1 VKARAGTTSLRLAT
15 DPVSRG
21 ILIDVSAKGTAPS
34 PEGEM
39 VRVGERGREGIFV
52 GTIAEYWLGRRT
64 DGHFPAFAGKE
75 GQATLAALIDGW
87 DQGVLHALA
96 TGPATFGQLLAAVPR
111 RARRG
116 LRDTVARMRAT
127 DLLVERGDE
136 AGAEVRYGPTD
147 WLRGGVAAIL
157 AAVRFELREPIAGR
171 RRATAADAEAA
182 LLLALPLARLA
193 PDAGGACVL
202 EATVA
207 AQNGDAAATAAARVE
222 DGRVAAVERG
232 AAEHSDAH
240 IGGPL
245 FDLLDAVIDRR
256 FDLSVT
262 GDDRLARGLVMA
274 LNQALYS
281 GDKLRVG

>member
-1 VKARAGTTSLRLAT
+1 VKARAGTASLRLAT
-15 DPVSRG
+15 DPVNRG
-21 ILIDVSAKGTAPS
+21 IMIDVSARGTALS
-34 PEGEM
+34 PEGE
-39 VRVGERGREGIFV
+39 VVKIGDRGREGIFI

-64 DGHFPAFAGKE
+64 DGHFPAFAGEE

-96 TGPATFGQLLAAVPR
+96 AGPATFGQLAAAAPR
-111 RARRG
+111 RARRA

-127 DLLVERGDE
+127 DLLAERGGENGD
-136 AGAEVRYGPTD
+136 EVRYEPTD

-157 AAVRFELREPIAGR
+157 AAIRFELREPIEGG

-182 LLLALPLARLA
+182 LLLALPLSRLD
-193 PDAGGACVL
+193 PDASGACVL
-202 EATVA
+202 ETTVA
-207 AQNGDAAATAAARVE
+207 EQKGDAATAHVE

-232 AAEHSDAH
+232 AAERADAH
-240 IGGPL
+240 VGGPL
-245 FDLLDAVIDRR
+245 FDLLDALIDRR

-262 GDDRLARGLVMA
+262 GDSRLARSLVIG

-281 GDKLRVG
+281 GDKLGVG